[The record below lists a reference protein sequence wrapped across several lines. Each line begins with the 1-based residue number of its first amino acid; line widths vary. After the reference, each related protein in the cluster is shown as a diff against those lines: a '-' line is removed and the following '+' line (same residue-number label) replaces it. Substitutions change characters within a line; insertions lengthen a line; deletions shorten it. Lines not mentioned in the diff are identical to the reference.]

1 MATRTAHQRWRTRR
15 PAFPKVCNPVPT
27 NSVNGAKRSSRQCRQ
42 RPPQSPKTVQPRVTQ
57 PHPRGRKQTTTT
69 TRGGPRRD
77 RNRDITAAR
86 CLRLPSPTCRHSAT
100 TRVCLNTT
108 TKDRSVTATQ
118 HLGRNRPITRHL
130 PRYARDATRRRPMT
144 RDLTRTRHTPTPTST
159 CPLTR
164 RICGLPRRT
173 RDFPRRL
180 TLTCDSM
187 RRLTQTRDLTRR
199 HTLNHSPRSS
209 LNRSRARTTRN
220 HNRAC
225 RTRKRPPA
233 RPHSPSPR
241 LTS

>member
-1 MATRTAHQRWRTRR
+1 MRTQGLNGAKNCLLTGIRKCSVSLEHILTSPSGGSMATRTAHQRWRTRR

-108 TKDRSVTATQ
+108 PDLMDRLYDDPKVSS
-118 HLGRNRPITRHL
+118 RPFYNL
-130 PRYARDATRRRPMT
+130 SQ
-144 RDLTRTRHTPTPTST
+144 ST
-159 CPLTR
+159 
-164 RICGLPRRT
+164 
-173 RDFPRRL
+173 
-180 TLTCDSM
+180 
-187 RRLTQTRDLTRR
+187 
-199 HTLNHSPRSS
+199 
-209 LNRSRARTTRN
+209 
-220 HNRAC
+220 
-225 RTRKRPPA
+225 
-233 RPHSPSPR
+233 
-241 LTS
+241 